1 MENLRLIKGKNHKQR
16 KGRCLKMRN
25 GLKRGVNFIQQSR
38 SKHNGK
44 ITLYFIFAC
53 LLQTITCQLENV
65 SRVEKDI
72 ES

>member
-1 MENLRLIKGKNHKQR
+1 MENLRVIKGKNHKEQKER
-16 KGRCLKMRN
+16 WLKMRN

-53 LLQTITCQLENV
+53 LLQTITSQLENV
-65 SRVEKDI
+65 SRAKKDI
-72 ES
+72 E

>member
-1 MENLRLIKGKNHKQR
+1 MG
-16 KGRCLKMRN
+16 N
-25 GLKRGVNFIQQSR
+25 GLKRGAKFIQQSR

-53 LLQTITCQLENV
+53 LLQTITGQLENV
-65 SRVEKDI
+65 SRVKKAI